1 MWVCTK
7 HMKETLPL
15 LETPHVTKASYQIK
29 CSLCDNLA
37 SAKIH
42 YTYLTYHFTK
52 KQPMDLSHLSQIN
65 YDIKTG

>member
-1 MWVCTK
+1 MWMCTK
-7 HMKETLPL
+7 HIKEKLSL

-42 YTYLTYHFTK
+42 YTYLTYQFTK
-52 KQPMDLSHLSQIN
+52 KQPIDSSPINSAKQIS
-65 YDIKTG
+65 